1 MVNME
6 LKETEKNLLEAV
18 SHIIETDGFTKIGV
32 NRIARQAGCDKVL
45 IYRYFG
51 GLDGLLVEW
60 AKRHD
65 YYSFAY
71 SEFIENI
78 KGAEEKDIRQIVKD
92 VLIRQL
98 HYLKDNV
105 LMQEL
110 LVWEL
115 SGQSSFKGILE
126 ARERSGYKLQ
136 EELNR
141 YLNVGNDNEMA
152 IAIIVSAINYIVLFT
167 RQYQKI
173 NGIDFGNTEAW
184 NRMESQIFKYVD
196 FIFAGYQ
203 GGNGGSG
210 TLEINSSVSI

>member
-1 MVNME
+1 ME

-18 SHIIETDGFTKIGV
+18 SHIIENDGFTKIGV
-32 NRIARQAGCDKVL
+32 NRIANQAGCDKVL

-71 SEFIENI
+71 SEFIETI
-78 KGAEEKDIRQIVKD
+78 KRAEGKDIKQIVKD
-92 VLIRQL
+92 VLMRQL

-115 SGQSSFKGILE
+115 SGHSSFKGIIE
-126 ARERSGYKLQ
+126 ERERSGYKLQ

-141 YLNVGNDNEMA
+141 YLNIDNDNDMS
-152 IAIIVSAINYIVLFT
+152 IAILSFL
-167 RQYQKI
+167 Q
-173 NGIDFGNTEAW
+173 DNTTDLMA
-184 NRMESQIFKYVD
+184 
-196 FIFAGYQ
+196 
-203 GGNGGSG
+203 
-210 TLEINSSVSI
+210 

>member
-1 MVNME
+1 ME

-18 SHIIETDGFTKIGV
+18 SHIIVTDGFTKIGV
-32 NRIARQAGCDKVL
+32 NRIAKQAGCDKVL

-71 SEFIENI
+71 SEFIETI
-78 KGAEEKDIRQIVKD
+78 KRTEGKDIKQIVKD
-92 VLIRQL
+92 VLMRQL
-98 HYLKDNV
+98 HYLKGSV

-141 YLNVGNDNEMA
+141 YLNIGNDNDMS
-152 IAIIVSAINYIVLFT
+152 ITMIISAINFIVLFT
-167 RQYQKI
+167 RQYHRI
-173 NGIDFGNTEAW
+173 NGIDFSKAEEW
-184 NRMESQIFKYVD
+184 HRLESMIAKYVD
-196 FIFAGYQ
+196 FVFA
-203 GGNGGSG
+203 NGS
-210 TLEINSSVSI
+210 L

>member
-1 MVNME
+1 ME
-6 LKETEKNLLEAV
+6 LKETERSLLDAV

-32 NRIARQAGCDKVL
+32 NRIAKEAGCDKVL

-71 SEFIENI
+71 SEFIETI
-78 KGAEEKDIRQIVKD
+78 KDAEGKDVKKIVKD

-98 HYLKDNV
+98 RYLKDNV
-105 LMQEL
+105 LMQEM

-115 SGQSSFKGILE
+115 SGHSSFKGILE
-126 ARERSGYKLQ
+126 ERERSGYKLQ

-141 YLNVGNDNEMA
+141 NLNIGKDNDMS
-152 IAIIVSAINYIVLFT
+152 IAIIISAINFIVLFT
-167 RQYQKI
+167 RQYHRL
-173 NGIDFGNTEAW
+173 NGVDFSSPEAW
-184 NRMESQIFKYVD
+184 NRLESMISKYVD
-196 FIFAGYQ
+196 FIFEI
-203 GGNGGSG
+203 GNSK
-210 TLEINSSVSI
+210 I

>member
-1 MVNME
+1 MSPLGDTMNYME
-6 LKETEKNLLEAV
+6 LKETEKNLLDAV
-18 SHIIETDGFTKIGV
+18 SHIIENDGFTKIGV
-32 NRIARQAGCDKVL
+32 NRIANKAGCDKVL

-71 SEFIENI
+71 SECIETI
-78 KGAEEKDIRQIVKD
+78 KRAESKDIKQIVKD

-115 SGQSSFKGILE
+115 SGHSSFKGILE
-126 ARERSGYKLQ
+126 ERERSGYKLQ

-141 YLNVGNDNEMA
+141 YLNTGNDTDMY
-152 IAIIVSAINYIVLFT
+152 IATIISAINYIILFT
-167 RQYQKI
+167 RQYHKI
-173 NGIDFGNTEAW
+173 NGIDFSKP
-184 NRMESQIFKYVD
+184 ESWGRLETVISKYVD
-196 FIFAGYQ
+196 FIFA
-203 GGNGGSG
+203 
-210 TLEINSSVSI
+210 NSSL

>member
-1 MVNME
+1 MSSNFFIALSPLGDTINYME
-6 LKETEKNLLEAV
+6 LKETEKNLLDAV
-18 SHIIETDGFTKIGV
+18 SHIIENDGFTKIGV
-32 NRIARQAGCDKVL
+32 NRIANKAGCDKVL

-71 SEFIENI
+71 SEFIETI
-78 KGAEEKDIRQIVKD
+78 KRAESKDIKQIVKD

-115 SGQSSFKGILE
+115 SGHSSFKGILE
-126 ARERSGYKLQ
+126 ERERSGYKLQ

-141 YLNVGNDNEMA
+141 YLNTGNDTDMY
-152 IAIIVSAINYIVLFT
+152 IATIISAINYIVLFT
-167 RQYQKI
+167 RQYHKI
-173 NGIDFGNTEAW
+173 NGIDFSKP
-184 NRMESQIFKYVD
+184 ESWGRLETVISKYVD
-196 FIFAGYQ
+196 FIFA
-203 GGNGGSG
+203 
-210 TLEINSSVSI
+210 NSSL

>member
-1 MVNME
+1 MK

-18 SHIIETDGFTKIGV
+18 SHIIENDGFSKIGI
-32 NRIARQAGCDKVL
+32 NRIANQAGCDKVL

-71 SEFIENI
+71 SEFIETI
-78 KGAEEKDIRQIVKD
+78 KGAEDKDIRQIVKD
-92 VLIRQL
+92 VLMRQL
-98 HYLKDNV
+98 HYLKDSV

-115 SGQSSFKGILE
+115 SGHSSFKGILK
-126 ARERSGYKLQ
+126 ARENSGYKLQ

-141 YLNVGNDNEMA
+141 YLDIGNDTDMS
-152 IAIIVSAINYIVLFT
+152 IAMIVSAINFIVLFT
-167 RQYQKI
+167 RQYPRL
-173 NGIDFGNTEAW
+173 NGIDFSKS
-184 NRMESQIFKYVD
+184 ESWDRLETMIPKYVD
-196 FIFAGYQ
+196 FIFE
-203 GGNGGSG
+203 N
-210 TLEINSSVSI
+210 NSL

>member
-1 MVNME
+1 M
-6 LKETEKNLLEAV
+6 
-18 SHIIETDGFTKIGV
+18 
-32 NRIARQAGCDKVL
+32 

-71 SEFIENI
+71 SEFIETI
-78 KGAEEKDIRQIVKD
+78 KRAESKDLKQIVKD

-115 SGQSSFKGILE
+115 SGHSSFKGILE
-126 ARERSGYKLQ
+126 ERERSGYKLQ

-141 YLNVGNDNEMA
+141 YLNIGNDNDIS
-152 IAIIVSAINYIVLFT
+152 IAMIISAINYIVLFT
-167 RQYQKI
+167 RQYHKI
-173 NGIDFGNTEAW
+173 NGIDFSKP
-184 NRMESQIFKYVD
+184 ESWGRLKTVISKYVD
-196 FIFAGYQ
+196 FIFA
-203 GGNGGSG
+203 
-210 TLEINSSVSI
+210 NSSL

>member
-1 MVNME
+1 ME

-18 SHIIETDGFTKIGV
+18 SYIIENDGFTKIGV
-32 NRIARQAGCDKVL
+32 NRIANQAGCDKVL

-51 GLDGLLVEW
+51 GLGGLLVEW

-71 SEFIENI
+71 SEFIETI
-78 KGAEEKDIRQIVKD
+78 KSAEGKDIKQIVKD

-98 HYLKDNV
+98 HYLKNNV

-115 SGQSSFKGILE
+115 SGHSSFKGILE
-126 ARERSGYKLQ
+126 ERERSGYKLQ

-141 YLNVGNDNEMA
+141 YLNIGNDNDMSVTM
-152 IAIIVSAINYIVLFT
+152 IISAINYIVLFT
-167 RQYQKI
+167 RQYHRI
-173 NGIDFGNTEAW
+173 NGIDFSKPEAW
-184 NRMESQIFKYVD
+184 GRLETMISKYVD
-196 FIFAGYQ
+196 FIF
-203 GGNGGSG
+203 
-210 TLEINSSVSI
+210 ENSSL